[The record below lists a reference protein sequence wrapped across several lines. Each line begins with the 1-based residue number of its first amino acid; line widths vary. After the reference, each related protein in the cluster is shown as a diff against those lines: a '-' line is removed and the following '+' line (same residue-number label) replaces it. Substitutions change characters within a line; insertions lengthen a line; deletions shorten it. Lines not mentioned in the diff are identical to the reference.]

1 MRSTRSVRSTRL
13 EYANLAYEW
22 NVPEILHS
30 HIVQLWDM
38 FTADLRIKASGIED
52 QPASV
57 LELLSQFLLHL
68 IQYDQGEPR
77 GLFQF
82 DCVELLLAQ
91 IDSEFLG
98 DSSIQSVVSEL
109 SGTALQKQNI
119 MQAYVAATQHIGLS
133 SLRKA
138 PRTALFDKD
147 ASQTTRTYAIF
158 GGQGNTTD
166 YLQELRALFD
176 TYKHVVEPILATAE
190 DTLQTL
196 LRETSP
202 SRTRYFKHD
211 LVISQ
216 WLRRS
221 ESAPSKDYLLSA
233 PVSFPLI
240 GLLQF
245 ATYAVICWS
254 LQKTPGEVAQTF
266 RGMTGH
272 SQGVVVAAALSTTT
286 TWESLHYALVQAL
299 TVLFEIGVAAQEATP
314 DCNIRPSVSAE
325 TINNAEGIPTP
336 MLNVAGCDLKR
347 LQTYID
353 EVNGFLTESQRVSIA
368 LINGRTNFVVAG
380 PTLSV
385 CALAR
390 KLRRVKASPEEF
402 QDKMPFSSRKPE
414 FSLQFLPIS
423 APFHTP
429 HLRQAVP
436 GVVEALESV
445 RLCPSTFRVP
455 VYHTR
460 TGQDLRESGAES
472 MIPDLVEMILCQVDD
487 WPLSTQFK
495 AATHVVDFGP
505 GGPSGVGSLLSR
517 NTEGS
522 GLRVILAGHTESTI
536 PELGDMAELLST
548 KPTFS
553 ANWAEKYSP
562 RLVQTEGG
570 IKIRNK
576 MTSLLGLPPLM
587 VAAMTPTTAAWEF
600 VSAIA
605 SAGYHAEFAAG
616 GLHTADDFTNAI
628 KNLASSIPSGR
639 GICINII
646 YASPRQVRWQL
657 PLIRKLRSEGFPIDG
672 ITFGAGVPS
681 TEALRDYL
689 DIGLK
694 YLSFKPGSTSSINQV
709 IAIAR
714 MNPDVPIVLQW
725 TSGRGGGHHSYE
737 DFHDPI
743 IKMYAKIRRC
753 DNIVL
758 LAGSGFGGADDTY
771 PYLSGTWSSRFG
783 LQPMPFD
790 GVLFG
795 SRMMVAKEA
804 KTSQGAKEAIVA
816 APGISEEASWEQ
828 SYKTPVGG
836 IITVKS
842 EMGEPIHKLATRGVL
857 LWRELDGKIFS
868 ISDRAQRLQKLL
880 GMRSY
885 IIKRLN
891 DDFQKVWFG
900 LDSQGKA
907 VDLEDMT
914 YADIIRRLIQLCYV
928 SKESRWID
936 KGYKQL
942 TADFIR
948 RTCSRLQRT
957 APPKFDLENPL
968 QALQQVVTFCK
979 SADKEVVTYSDAR
992 YFLLLCKRQGQKPP
1006 PFIPALDEDF
1016 ETWFKKDSL
1025 WQSEDLAGVV
1035 GEDAGRVCILQG
1047 PVAARYSTKINEP
1060 VAEILG
1066 NISQQHISTIL
1077 RERYDGEETFILA
1090 DGTTFCQE
1098 EITSHTVLP
1107 ECCRVSRQASETIF
1121 YIDERVSQENLPH
1134 IDAWTMALVGADR
1147 TWLSGLLMSEDIIR
1161 DKMVMPNPIRR
1172 ALAPLPGMRIE
1183 LSDARSSSDPALV
1196 IYEKASSA
1204 EPSLE
1209 IRKEG
1214 DVIFVTMLVHESVE
1228 EAPLSFSFRF
1238 VHRPDTPL
1246 HLIHEISQGRNEML
1260 QNFYERLWFGSEL
1273 SQAKSGAEELDLSKL
1288 VVGSQPTKISRSL
1301 VQTFMDSVEQPGQ
1314 NRIASGGVPMDHSI
1328 VVAWEAM
1335 MKATFAGAVGCDFL
1349 NLVHLSNKFTV
1360 LDDKPLD
1367 VFDSVTSTAEIK
1379 AIRNLP
1385 AGRAVEVVATIARDG
1400 VPAVEVTSEFLFR
1413 GTYTDFSVC
1422 FERREEP
1429 KMVVTIDRMAD
1440 IAVLQSKA
1448 WVSFAQDFD
1457 RKSLLGQRLV
1467 FDLHTLGHLA
1477 SATTYRSLQV
1487 SGQIS
1492 IEEPE
1497 TKLLR
1502 AVGEVSYTSAGPTSS
1517 NPVLNYLNRCGTQ
1530 INTLNTLPT
1539 PQPLGEKNS
1548 LSITTPLDNN
1558 AYARASGDYNPIH
1571 VSQTVARYANLPGPI
1586 THGMY
1591 TSAAVRQVVEKAAGC
1606 NDRVHMRSYKASFVN
1621 MVLPNSTLDVQ
1632 IHHTAMKN
1640 GLRVL
1645 SFQAVHSESKQ
1656 VVLEGEAEVDQLLT
1670 AYVFTG
1676 QGSQKQDM
1684 GMELYATSEVARQV
1698 WDEAD
1703 RFYSDT
1709 YGFLIS
1715 DVVKQNP
1722 KQLTVFFGGRRGRK
1736 IRENYMN
1743 MMVESI
1749 DGRPERFF
1757 TTITPTTTSYTF
1769 QHNAGLLFSTEFAQ
1783 PALTVMERAQFLHL
1797 KSQGLVTER
1806 ALFAGHS
1813 LGEYTSL
1820 STIGEIMPFQSLLS
1834 VVFYR
1839 GLTMRSA
1846 VKRDA
1851 QGRSKFAMVAVNP
1864 SRAGTTSAV
1873 LLQLVDAIA
1882 SALPDDL
1889 LEIVNYNVDTQQYV
1903 AAGTLKALACLGD
1916 VIDYTAKNKKPFSRE
1931 DMVELVSS
1939 TTARITDPMPTL
1951 KRGVATIPLEGIDVP
1966 FHSSFLLPK
1975 MPAFRRVLQ
1984 QYIVPG
1990 AIDSKRL
1997 VGKYISNVTGKP
2009 FDISYNGVCSL
2020 QELTG
2025 SGVLEQLMVDMV
2037 A

>member
-1 MRSTRSVRSTRL
+1 MDSDMSFHFSSSSPYSLCLASTPGSVRSTRL
-13 EYANLAYEW
+13 EYLSLAYEW
-22 NVPEILHS
+22 HIPEVLQGH
-30 HIVQLWDM
+30 VFQLWEK
-38 FTADLRIKASGIED
+38 FTADLRIKVDGIAD
-52 QPASV
+52 PPASV
-57 LELLSQFLLHL
+57 LELLSQFLLHVMRYE
-68 IQYDQGEPR
+68 QDEPQ
-77 GLFQF
+77 GLFQSN
-82 DCVELLLAQ
+82 CLELLLAQ
-91 IDSEFLG
+91 IESDFLG
-98 DSSIQSVVSEL
+98 DSSIQSIVSDL
-109 SGTALQKQNI
+109 PGTPLQRQNVI
-119 MQAYVAATQHIGLS
+119 QAYVAANQHIRQS
-133 SLRKA
+133 SLRTA
-138 PRTALFDKD
+138 PRTALFDQS
-147 ASQTTRTYAIF
+147 ASQTTQTYAIF
-158 GGQGNTTD
+158 GGQGNTSD
-166 YLQELRALFD
+166 YLQELRSLFD
-176 TYKHVVEPILATAE
+176 TYTHVVEPILATAE
-190 DTLQTL
+190 DTLRAF
-196 LRETSP
+196 LRNAS
-202 SRTRYFKHD
+202 SSCLKHFKHG
-211 LVISQ
+211 LEITQ
-216 WLRRS
+216 WLQRP
-221 ESAPSKDYLLSA
+221 EGAPSKNYLLSA

-254 LQKTPGEVAQTF
+254 LKKTPGEVTHIF
-266 RGMTGH
+266 KGMAGH
-272 SQGVVVAAALSTTT
+272 SQGVVVAATLSTTT

-314 DCNIRPSVSAE
+314 DMDIPASVIAE
-325 TINNAEGIPTP
+325 TTNAGEGSPTP

-347 LQTYID
+347 LQSYMNK
-353 EVNGFLTESQRVSIA
+353 VNGFLNESQRVSIA

-390 KLRRVKASPEEF
+390 TLRRLKASPEEF
-402 QDKMPFSSRKPE
+402 QDKKPFSSRKPE

-429 HLRQAVP
+429 HLDKAVP
-436 GVVEALESV
+436 GVLAALESV
-445 RLCPSTFRVP
+445 RLCPSSFRVP
-455 VYHTR
+455 VYHTH
-460 TGQDLRESGAES
+460 TGKDLRQPGAES
-472 MIPDLVEMILCQVDD
+472 IIPDLVKMILCEVDD
-487 WPLSTQFK
+487 WPLSTGFK
-495 AATHVVDFGP
+495 AATHAVDFGP
-505 GGPSGVGSLLSR
+505 GGPSGVCSLLLR
-517 NTEGS
+517 NKEGT
-522 GLRVILAGHTESTI
+522 GLRVILAGLAESAS
-536 PELGDMAELLST
+536 PELGDMAELLSA
-548 KPTFS
+548 KPTFG
-553 ANWAEKYSP
+553 ADWVERYSP

-570 IKIRNK
+570 IEIRNK
-576 MTSLLGLPPLM
+576 MTRLLGLPPLM
-587 VAAMTPTTAAWEF
+587 VAAMTPTTASWEF
-600 VSAIA
+600 VSAIV
-605 SAGYHAEFAAG
+605 SAGYHVEFAAG
-616 GLHTADDFTNAI
+616 GLHTAESFTDAI
-628 KNLASSIPSGR
+628 KSLASSIPSGR

-681 TEALRDYL
+681 TEALREYL

-694 YLSFKPGSTSSINQV
+694 YLSFKPGSTSSISQV

-771 PYLSGTWSSRFG
+771 PYLSGNWALRFG

-816 APGISEEASWEQ
+816 TPGIDDEASWEQ

-836 IITVKS
+836 IVTVKS

-868 ISDRAQRLQKLL
+868 ISDRTQRLAKLL
-880 GMRSY
+880 QMKSY

-891 DDFQKVWFG
+891 DDFQRVWFG
-900 LDSQGKA
+900 VDSQGNA

-914 YADIIRRLIQLCYV
+914 YADILHRLIQLCYV
-928 SKESRWID
+928 AKESRWID

-942 TADFIR
+942 TADFVR
-948 RTCSRLQRT
+948 RMCSRLQRSV
-957 APPKFDLENPL
+957 PPKLDMEEPL
-968 QALQQVVTFCK
+968 QVLKEVVTFCK
-979 SADKEVVTYSDAR
+979 SADKVVAYSDAR

-1006 PFIPALDEDF
+1006 PFVPALDEDF

-1025 WQSEDLAGVV
+1025 WQSEDLAAVV
-1035 GEDAGRVCILQG
+1035 DEDAQRTCILQG
-1047 PVAARYSTKINEP
+1047 PVAAGYSTKINEP

-1066 NISQQHISTIL
+1066 NISQQHVSRIL
-1077 RERYDGEETFILA
+1077 REVYDSDETLLPV
-1090 DGTTFCQE
+1090 DEQPVRCDE
-1098 EITSHTVLP
+1098 TSSLKNLP
-1107 ECCRVSRQASETIF
+1107 ECCRISQQGSETAI
-1121 YIDERVSQENLPH
+1121 YINERASQDRLPH
-1134 IDAWTMALVGADR
+1134 IDDWARALAGADH
-1147 TWLSGLLMSEDIIR
+1147 TWLSSLLMSEDIVR
-1161 DKMVMPNPIRR
+1161 DKMIIPNPIRK
-1172 ALAPLPGMRIE
+1172 ALAPLPGIRVE
-1183 LSDARSSSDPALV
+1183 LFDATSASEASLIV
-1196 IYEKASSA
+1196 YEKASSS

-1214 DVIFVTMLVHESVE
+1214 DLIFVTMFVHESVGKSM
-1228 EAPLSFSFRF
+1228 LTFCFRF
-1238 VHRPDTPL
+1238 TYRSDTPL
-1246 HLIHEISQGRNEML
+1246 HPIHEISEGRNEML
-1260 QNFYERLWFGSEL
+1260 QEFYDGLWFGSERH
-1273 SQAKSGAEELDLSKL
+1273 QVESGTLNLDLSKL
-1288 VVGSQPTKISRSL
+1288 VVESQPTKISPSL
-1301 VQTFMDSVEQPGQ
+1301 VQAFMDSIEQPDQ
-1314 NRIASGGVPMDHSI
+1314 SRTPRTSVPLDHCI

-1335 MKATFAGAVGCDFL
+1335 MKATFAGASGCDFL
-1349 NLVHLSNKFTV
+1349 SLVHLSNKFKV
-1360 LDDKPLD
+1360 LDERPLD
-1367 VFDSVTSTAEIK
+1367 VSNKVTSTAEIK

-1385 AGRAVEVVATIARDG
+1385 AGRAVEVVATITRDG
-1400 VPAVEVTSEFLFR
+1400 LPAVEVTSEFLFR
-1413 GTYTDFSVC
+1413 GTYTDFREC
-1422 FERREEP
+1422 FERRMEP
-1429 KMVVTIDRMAD
+1429 KIVVTINRMAD
-1440 IAVLQSKA
+1440 IAVLKSKA
-1448 WVSFAQDFD
+1448 WVSLEQGLDY
-1457 RKSLLGQRLV
+1457 KSLLGQRLV

-1487 SGQIS
+1487 CGHIF
-1492 IEEPE
+1492 IEDPE
-1497 TKLLR
+1497 TKSTACGRRSEILLCR
-1502 AVGEVSYTSAGPTSS
+1502 TNNQQPGIGLLESLWNTNQRPQYAS
-1517 NPVLNYLNRCGTQ
+1517 NTAASWR
-1530 INTLNTLPT
+1530 
-1539 PQPLGEKNS
+1539 EKLS
-1548 LSITTPLDNN
+1548 LSVSTPLDNH
-1558 AYARASGDYNPIH
+1558 AYARASGDFNPIH

-1606 NDRVHMRSYKASFVN
+1606 SNKVHMRSYKASFVN
-1621 MVLPNSTLDVQ
+1621 MVLPNSVLDIQ
-1632 IHHTAMKN
+1632 IHHTAMKD
-1640 GLRVL
+1640 GLRIL
-1645 SFQAVHSESKQ
+1645 NFQAVHSESKQ

-1684 GMELYATSEVARQV
+1684 GMDLYTTSEVARQV

-1703 RFYSDT
+1703 RFYSET

-1715 DVVKQNP
+1715 DIVKQNP

-1736 IRENYMN
+1736 LRENYMK
-1743 MMVESI
+1743 MTVESI

-1757 TTITPTTTSYTF
+1757 KSITPTTTSYTF

-1797 KSQGLVTER
+1797 KSQGLVTSS

-1864 SRAGTTSAV
+1864 SRANTTPAV
-1873 LLQLVDAIA
+1873 LLKLVTSIA
-1882 SALPDDL
+1882 STLPDDL
-1889 LEIVNYNVDTQQYV
+1889 LEVVNHNVETQQYV

-1916 VIDYTAKNKKPFSRE
+1916 VMDYVAKNRKLSPEDLAAFVTSR
-1931 DMVELVSS
+1931 
-1939 TTARITDPMPTL
+1939 AAAITDQMPEL

-1966 FHSSFLLPK
+1966 FH
-1975 MPAFRRVLQ
+1975 
-1984 QYIVPG
+1984 
-1990 AIDSKRL
+1990 
-1997 VGKYISNVTGKP
+1997 N
-2009 FDISYNGVCSL
+2009 
-2020 QELTG
+2020 
-2025 SGVLEQLMVDMV
+2025 
-2037 A
+2037 